1 MLKCCFSCLTL
12 LLLLMFFCLHLL
24 VSCHSN
30 LGLYLV
36 HSSNGKSVSWSES
49 GARHPPRGGNVW
61 HRLSVHVRKQEAG
74 LNQTAVIRPLTNTPD
89 PHSCE
94 PSTCDLGTDPHL
106 SQEPPGAKPLY
117 NLREEDNEG
126 DIQSPLWTPTCS
138 GQGPESN
145 LDKPASH
152 LPSHF
157 TGRTAASLQG
167 AVVDTHSTHVSALK
181 DYTAREALCTNEPLS
196 LTPSQLP
203 LVPQVGVFEE
213 EGSEDEELDLL
224 HGYIY
229 DAKEEG
235 ADGEGEDLIRNK
247 PTLED
252 SLALS
257 PPSPFRDSV
266 CSGESVSSSPVNE
279 SMLGSPPS
287 SVYTSNILRDFAHS
301 SSTLWEQNGRWH
313 SSCQHNC
320 TSHRHVFPHSAS
332 QTHANVY
339 RYIIYHTIYLFRFLI
354 YNFGPVICL
363 LEFITLLL

>member
-1 MLKCCFSCLTL
+1 MLMLFSCL
-12 LLLLMFFCLHLL
+12 HLP

-94 PSTCDLGTDPHL
+94 PSTCNLGTDPHP
-106 SQEPPGAKPLY
+106 SQEPPGTKPLY
-117 NLREEDNEG
+117 DLVEEDDEG
-126 DIQSPLWTPTCS
+126 DVQRPLWTPTCS
-138 GQGPESN
+138 GQELESD
-145 LDKPASH
+145 LDKPASY
-152 LPSHF
+152 LPSHLM
-157 TGRTAASLQG
+157 GRTTESLQG
-167 AVVDTHSTHVSALK
+167 TVVDTHSSHVPALK
-181 DYTAREALCTNEPLS
+181 DHNAREAIPANEPLS

-203 LVPQVGVFEE
+203 LAPEAGVFKE

-224 HGYIY
+224 HSYIY

-235 ADGEGEDLIRNK
+235 EDGEGEDLTQSK

-266 CSGESVSSSPVNE
+266 CSGESVSGSPINK

-287 SVYTSNILRDFAHS
+287 SVYTSNIFRDFAHS
-301 SSTLWEQNGRWH
+301 SSTL
-313 SSCQHNC
+313 
-320 TSHRHVFPHSAS
+320 
-332 QTHANVY
+332 
-339 RYIIYHTIYLFRFLI
+339 
-354 YNFGPVICL
+354 
-363 LEFITLLL
+363 

>member
-1 MLKCCFSCLTL
+1 MLML
-12 LLLLMFFCLHLL
+12 FFCNHPL
-24 VSCHSN
+24 VSCDSN

-106 SQEPPGAKPLY
+106 PQEPRGAKPLY
-117 NLREEDNEG
+117 NLVEEDNEG
-126 DIQSPLWTPTCS
+126 DAQRPLWTPTCS
-138 GQGPESN
+138 GQMQGLESD
-145 LDKPASH
+145 LDKPASY
-152 LPSHF
+152 LPSHLK
-157 TGRTAASLQG
+157 GCTAEHLQG
-167 AVVDTHSTHVSALK
+167 GVVDTHSSHVPALS
-181 DYTAREALCTNEPLS
+181 DYTAREAIPANEQLS

-203 LVPQVGVFEE
+203 LAPLLGVFEE
-213 EGSEDEELDLL
+213 EGPEDEDLDLL
-224 HGYIY
+224 HSYIY

-235 ADGEGEDLIRNK
+235 EAEDGEGEDLTQNK

-266 CSGESVSSSPVNE
+266 CSGESVSSSPVKE

-287 SVYTSNILRDFAHS
+287 SVYTSDILRDFAHS
-301 SSTLWEQNGRWH
+301 SSTL
-313 SSCQHNC
+313 
-320 TSHRHVFPHSAS
+320 
-332 QTHANVY
+332 
-339 RYIIYHTIYLFRFLI
+339 
-354 YNFGPVICL
+354 
-363 LEFITLLL
+363 